1 MRRNTIT
8 GLALSACLLMSSAA
22 GYVPAA
28 TPSITAS
35 AAQLDW
41 GTYLKK
47 SADWYGSS
55 EGTAF
60 ADEIV
65 QYQLADGGWRKD
77 MANTSL
83 EGSWAKST
91 IDNDTT
97 WAQIRVLSR
106 VYNATGNE
114 KYKNSALKGIDLL
127 LDGQY
132 ENGGWPQVFGDP
144 GTYHAHIT
152 FNDEAMVSVLKVLQ
166 EVGNRSG
173 DFVYLDDTRAE
184 RAKAAVS
191 KGVDCILNC
200 QITVNGTLTAWGQQH
215 DEFTLA
221 PAGARAYELPSIC
234 TSESV
239 GIVNFLR
246 SLPEKDERIIR
257 SINAAVT
264 WFDAV
269 KIEGIKFVTQG
280 DDKVVVEDPSAPPI
294 WTRFYDLESCRPM
307 FSDRDGQ
314 VYYDVSQISKERRT
328 GYAWYGTWPAKNV
341 EMGLLDESGNPAS
354 EAVGTDLYVGYP
366 DQTANYGTVQAA
378 VDAAAALSPQS
389 ERDRVRIHIAPGV
402 YREQVVV
409 KTPYLSFIND
419 DPTQEVRLTWYY
431 GIGYQYFS
439 CGTDGYYHA
448 ENAAAKSGKNE
459 PQRWGSAVGLKSSAA
474 YFRAEYIT
482 FENSFS
488 RYVTDEEL
496 ADGVELSGSQS
507 ITFARTKGADVTQ
520 KASTERACAIAVEGD
535 RSEFYKCTFLGSQD
549 TLFANGKQGYFRE
562 CTVVGN
568 TDYIFGAGTSIF
580 QDCELRFAGYS
591 DKAVGGYITAKKG
604 DGKYLMSGC
613 TVTGTSGKQVGA
625 GYFGRPW
632 GETADVA
639 FVGTKLAY
647 EGIITPAGW
656 TSMSGHAP
664 EAANF
669 KEYGTTADGKAVNTS
684 QRVAGTVQSSD
695 AGLDVETYLNGW
707 KPYYLNFTLELDEP
721 AAPVTLES
729 NVISE
734 LTPANSNYTWTI
746 DEDIQVGDLIYTD
759 REAMT
764 YTALPDAL
772 IGAEAI
778 NTPCSAKNE
787 TGTQATFVTGK
798 DCEVYIALDTRVDP
812 APDWMADYTKTEL
825 SAANSQDVTY
835 VLYRKDFSAG
845 ETVTLGM
852 NSTSGYTTNY
862 TVFVREIKPVATD
875 LGDLTLDG
883 VVDVFDLALLGSYIS
898 SGTEL
903 SGTALANAD
912 VNGDGEIDAADAQFI
927 LNFLHG
933 RITTFPASH

>member
-22 GYVPAA
+22 GYVPVE

-77 MANTSL
+77 MSNTSL

-91 IDNDTT
+91 IDNDAT

-132 ENGGWPQVFGDP
+132 DNGGWPQVFGDP

-152 FNDEAMVSVLKVLQ
+152 FNDEAMVSVLKILQ

-184 RAKAAVS
+184 RARTAVS

-328 GYAWYGTWPAKNV
+328 GYAWYGT
-341 EMGLLDESGNPAS
+341 
-354 EAVGTDLYVGYP
+354 
-366 DQTANYGTVQAA
+366 
-378 VDAAAALSPQS
+378 
-389 ERDRVRIHIAPGV
+389 
-402 YREQVVV
+402 
-409 KTPYLSFIND
+409 
-419 DPTQEVRLTWYY
+419 
-431 GIGYQYFS
+431 
-439 CGTDGYYHA
+439 
-448 ENAAAKSGKNE
+448 
-459 PQRWGSAVGLKSSAA
+459 
-474 YFRAEYIT
+474 
-482 FENSFS
+482 
-488 RYVTDEEL
+488 
-496 ADGVELSGSQS
+496 
-507 ITFARTKGADVTQ
+507 
-520 KASTERACAIAVEGD
+520 
-535 RSEFYKCTFLGSQD
+535 
-549 TLFANGKQGYFRE
+549 
-562 CTVVGN
+562 
-568 TDYIFGAGTSIF
+568 
-580 QDCELRFAGYS
+580 
-591 DKAVGGYITAKKG
+591 
-604 DGKYLMSGC
+604 
-613 TVTGTSGKQVGA
+613 
-625 GYFGRPW
+625 
-632 GETADVA
+632 
-639 FVGTKLAY
+639 
-647 EGIITPAGW
+647 
-656 TSMSGHAP
+656 
-664 EAANF
+664 
-669 KEYGTTADGKAVNTS
+669 
-684 QRVAGTVQSSD
+684 
-695 AGLDVETYLNGW
+695 
-707 KPYYLNFTLELDEP
+707 
-721 AAPVTLES
+721 
-729 NVISE
+729 
-734 LTPANSNYTWTI
+734 
-746 DEDIQVGDLIYTD
+746 
-759 REAMT
+759 
-764 YTALPDAL
+764 
-772 IGAEAI
+772 
-778 NTPCSAKNE
+778 
-787 TGTQATFVTGK
+787 
-798 DCEVYIALDTRVDP
+798 
-812 APDWMADYTKTEL
+812 
-825 SAANSQDVTY
+825 
-835 VLYRKDFSAG
+835 
-845 ETVTLGM
+845 
-852 NSTSGYTTNY
+852 
-862 TVFVREIKPVATD
+862 
-875 LGDLTLDG
+875 
-883 VVDVFDLALLGSYIS
+883 
-898 SGTEL
+898 
-903 SGTALANAD
+903 
-912 VNGDGEIDAADAQFI
+912 
-927 LNFLHG
+927 
-933 RITTFPASH
+933 